1 MDGNRFGACARPATL
16 VIVGAGFSGTALAL
30 ALLRDPPAGASTL
43 VLVERSGRFG
53 RGLAYA
59 GHWPQALL
67 NVPAGRMSVDEH
79 RPWDFCDYLVQRGL
93 PAHEGV
99 FAPRAVY
106 GDYLDARLREAAATT
121 PARVRLLQVSGIV
134 VDAAEDRTERS
145 WHVRLADGRS
155 IVADAVVLA
164 LGHQAP
170 AGPPALRT
178 LAKSGL
184 YVADPWQH
192 EVEATV
198 GDAAA
203 PARVLLVGTGLTMA
217 DTACALL
224 AGPRP
229 PREIVAVSRRG
240 LLSRPRLPCAS
251 PPQPAA
257 SRRVSAAG
265 APTNA
270 GAGAALDLRSLRRET
285 TTRGLVA
292 ALRRHV
298 AAAEADGTGWRAVIA
313 AVRDLVPELWH
324 RLDETERR
332 RFLRHVRPY
341 WDVHRHQLPPAV
353 GQQLL
358 RHVAEGVLCVR
369 AARIVAARVRDDR
382 ALVTLR
388 DRGHSRTVEETF
400 DRVVNCS
407 GPDDDLARS
416 PAPLV
421 AALLRSGLLTPC
433 PTGIGARL
441 DAAGRLLG
449 RSGEAAPGLYSLGP
463 WARARDLEATA
474 VQELRAQAHAL
485 AGLLRSRLADPAAT
499 SLSRAP
505 ARVAARARAH
515 DRPAPGSSA

>member
-30 ALLRDPPAGASTL
+30 ALLRDPPAGTSTI

-67 NVPAGRMSVDEH
+67 NVPAGRMSVDE
-79 RPWDFCDYLVQRGL
+79 RQPRDFCDYLARRGL
-93 PAHEGV
+93 PAHESV

-106 GDYLDARLREAAATT
+106 GDYLEARLKEAAATT
-121 PARVRLLQVSGIV
+121 PARVRLLQLCDTV
-134 VDAAEDRTERS
+134 VDAVEDRTQRS
-145 WHVRLADGRS
+145 WNVRLAGGES
-155 IVADAVVLA
+155 LAADAVVLA
-164 LGHQAP
+164 LGHQPP
-170 AGPPALRT
+170 AGLPALRA
-178 LAKSGL
+178 LAGSGL
-184 YVADPWQH
+184 YVADPWRH
-192 EVEATV
+192 VT
-198 GDAAA
+198 GTPDGGTAA

-217 DTACALL
+217 DTACALMTS
-224 AGPRP
+224 PQP

-240 LLSRPRLPCAS
+240 LLSRPRPPCVSAPPRTAWQRTLAPDASAS
-251 PPQPAA
+251 PDP
-257 SRRVSAAG
+257 S
-265 APTNA
+265 T
-270 GAGAALDLRSLRRET
+270 ALDLRALRLET
-285 TTRGLVA
+285 TARGLVA

-313 AVRDLVPELWH
+313 AVRDLVPDLWH
-324 RLDETERR
+324 RLDEAERR

-353 GQQLL
+353 GEQVL
-358 RHVAEGVLCVR
+358 RQVAEGVLCVR
-369 AARIVAARVRDDR
+369 AARIVAARIQGDR

-388 DRGHSRTVEETF
+388 ARGRSTTVEEAF

-416 PAPLV
+416 PTPLV
-421 AALLRSGLLTPC
+421 EALLRSGLLAQC
-433 PTGIGARL
+433 ATGIGVRL
-441 DAAGRLLG
+441 DAAGRPLG
-449 RSGEAAPGLYSLGP
+449 RSGEPAPGLYYLGP

-485 AGLLRSRLADPAAT
+485 AALLRSRLTDRAAT
-499 SLSRAP
+499 PLSRAP
-505 ARVAARARAH
+505 VRDAAQARSRV
-515 DRPAPGSSA
+515 RPAPGSSA